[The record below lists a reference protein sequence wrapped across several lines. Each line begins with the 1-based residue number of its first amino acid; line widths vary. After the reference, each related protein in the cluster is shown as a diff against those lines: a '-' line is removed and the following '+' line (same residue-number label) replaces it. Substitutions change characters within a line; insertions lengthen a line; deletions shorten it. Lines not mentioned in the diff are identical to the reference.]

1 MALARLAAYAG
12 PMTGTATG
20 WTRALLSS
28 CTAIALLAAT
38 SCASPPG
45 GGALATTGFATPN
58 SPEARAALALQ
69 LAAQARRDEDP
80 RAMLVAA
87 RMMLASGTR
96 PASMAQDGALTV
108 EAGADPVASAWA
120 REAIV
125 FAAGDS
131 ALQDEAEAIL
141 AMRPRGVLRS
151 SLGAGPLRY
160 VRRVPANQTIS
171 FAIRTEPK
179 LAARLAAIG
188 DGDARIGLRV
198 STPQLTI
205 CDESASTTHT
215 ICAWQARTTQH
226 SVTLRNAGPLDSD
239 VMLLSN

>member
-1 MALARLAAYAG
+1 M
-12 PMTGTATG
+12 
-20 WTRALLSS
+20 
-28 CTAIALLAAT
+28 AT
-38 SCASPPG
+38 S
-45 GGALATTGFATPN
+45 FAEPN
-58 SPEARAALALQ
+58 SPEAKAALALQ

-96 PASMAQDGALTV
+96 PASMDDAGELVV
-108 EAGADPVASAWA
+108 EAGSDPVATAWA
-120 REAIV
+120 REAIA
-125 FAAGDS
+125 FSAGNLV
-131 ALQDEAEAIL
+131 LQEEAQAIL

-151 SLGAGPLRY
+151 SLGSGPLRY

-171 FAIRTEPK
+171 FAIRTEPR

-198 STPQLTI
+198 ATPQVTI

-215 ICAWQARTTQH
+215 ICAWKALSAQH
-226 SVTLRNAGPLDSD
+226 NVTLRNAGPLDSD